1 MAVNTDDVRNALPS
15 LYPNNTSGLIDAA
28 KLRSGMNLLADAID
42 ESIGKSYSDES
53 AGNAQIALNAA
64 IEAGLYDG
72 PKVES
77 FAELTALPSGAV
89 AVGQTVRIVE
99 IGAVVKRLPDVAL
112 GDLAHTGASMSWQV
126 LPSQG
131 GAADIRAFGCIMD
144 GVVDDTLAFQAA
156 FDSGMPLV
164 AGMGEIRLTDS
175 IRLPYGASFKG
186 AGGAANYDASPLKIK
201 FDPAT
206 KLDLFI
212 WKTAPVGYVFA
223 GVTLTGF
230 CIQGEGPGADNL
242 INLPFLYGGKIDCF
256 AFTGFDVFIRA
267 RQWIDTK
274 VSGGAQGF
282 RTYGVHFFG
291 DNVNPS
297 DVTTSTTFDLYLSQ
311 GPIAYYAPV
320 RAVTNVKILGVIE
333 SVDLAGD
340 FGIGNN
346 VDVTGAMLENVPRAL
361 AGTGKPIWRI
371 GKTGSGWV
379 GETHVRLH
387 MATCFGRTSDIAQA
401 CIFADIDEA
410 QSVTISG
417 YVASFAALL
426 ATTDKTAKVMLNGL
440 TSASVPRLGMPGAIY
455 DHAVISGAAFDTNF
469 MTLDGT
475 GDLIRSPVQS
485 RSYAFWPEVR
495 QAAALD
501 QLLVDKANGRKLT
514 MIDGFGNVSA
524 PVAMLQTSVLTGWT
538 FGGAVTTPGELV
550 KHSVIGLGLPAMWQ
564 AMAYGAD
571 TALTLTLCST
581 TLGSAVIGYTGGT
594 APFFG
599 FKVGDY
605 VTVSAGYASA
615 TVQRRIVAVAADLT
629 SITLDSPATATVAD
643 TVTITRAAHS
653 LVPVGQQGYRSG
665 AATPVGS
672 VVPQIIGERY
682 LDTSGAKKWW
692 SATGLTSADW
702 V

>member
-1 MAVNTDDVRNALPS
+1 MPAPQFSLPVTGTSPIATSKEVLEGAVQQVVDYLYGLSGEGVEEAALEA
-15 LYPNNTSGLIDAA
+15 LAA
-28 KLRSGMNLLADAID
+28 RDEAI
-42 ESIGKSYSDES
+42 
-53 AGNAQIALNAA
+53 
-64 IEAGLYDG
+64 LYDG

-77 FAELTALPSGAV
+77 WTELQALPLAAVTAGDQIFRRDIGVTYVVVASGEHLTTATGVKLLVLPSASGWVTVKAFGVVMDGTTDATAAMQLALNSGLALVIPGGEVLITDTLLLRFGARISGIGAV
-89 AVGQTVRIVE
+89 ASYDHSASRLKFNPVT
-99 IGAVVKRLPDVAL
+99 KR
-112 GDLAHTGASMSWQV
+112 
-126 LPSQG
+126 
-131 GAADIRAFGCIMD
+131 
-144 GVVDDTLAFQAA
+144 
-156 FDSGMPLV
+156 
-164 AGMGEIRLTDS
+164 
-175 IRLPYGASFKG
+175 
-186 AGGAANYDASPLKIK
+186 
-201 FDPAT
+201 
-206 KLDLFI
+206 DLFA
-212 WKTAPVGYVFA
+212 WAVTPVAYVFA
-223 GVTLTGF
+223 GVYLKHL
-230 CIQGEGPGADNL
+230 CIQGAGLGADNL
-242 INLPFLYGGKIDCF
+242 INLPFLYGGQMHLY

-282 RTYGVHFFG
+282 RTYGIHFFG

-346 VDVTGAMLENVPRAL
+346 VDVTGAMLENVPRAS
-361 AGTGKPIWRI
+361 AGTGKPVWRI
-371 GKTGSGWV
+371 GKAGSGWV

-440 TSASVPRLGMPGAIY
+440 TPASVPRLGMPGAIY

-501 QLLVDKANGRKLT
+501 RLLVDKANGRKLT